1 MIGYLS
7 SEGMN
12 GVFRQWSEADPNI
25 ESYGYGQLYDSN
37 GDARVEQKY
46 NAMWVQPI
54 NTSVEE
60 WVIVRNYQVLIYG
73 LVFQNESG
81 QTNQNKLISD
91 CEEIAFRLI
100 RFLKKS
106 DEIFNVNVP
115 PTVSPFSDRFLD
127 DVSGVI
133 IDIQIEFNAESSN
146 CLDPDYTFNIIKNE
160 IN

>member
-12 GVFRQWSEADPNI
+12 AVFRQWSEADPNI

-37 GDARVEQKY
+37 GNARVEQKY
-46 NAMWVQPI
+46 NSVWIQPI
-54 NTSVEE
+54 NTSVDE
-60 WVIVRNYQVLIYG
+60 WVITRSYQVLIYG

-100 RFLKKS
+100 RFLKGGN
-106 DEIFNVNVP
+106 EIFNVNVP

-133 IDIQIEFNAESSN
+133 IDIQIEFNGESSD

>member
-7 SEGMN
+7 SEGVN
-12 GVFRQWSEADPNI
+12 QLFKQWSIADPNI

-37 GDARVEQKY
+37 GNAKADQKY
-46 NAMWVQPI
+46 NAMWVQPV
-54 NTSVEE
+54 NTTVED
-60 WVIVRNYQVLIYG
+60 WVILRNYQILIYG
-73 LVFQNESG
+73 LVYQSEG
-81 QTNQNKLISD
+81 GETNQNKLISD

-100 RFLKKS
+100 RFLKKG
-106 DEIFNVNVP
+106 DEIFNVTTP

-146 CLDPDYTFNIIKNE
+146 CLDPDYVFDIIKNE